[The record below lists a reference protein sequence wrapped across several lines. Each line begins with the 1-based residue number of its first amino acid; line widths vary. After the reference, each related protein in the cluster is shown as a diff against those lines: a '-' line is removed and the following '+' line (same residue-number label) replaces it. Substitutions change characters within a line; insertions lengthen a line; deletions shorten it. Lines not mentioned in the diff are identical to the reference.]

1 MGKDL
6 LSIRQRDPDALNS
19 ITDIIL
25 NHNSISRKK
34 KKGNCEDNQIVNLSI
49 F

>member
-19 ITDIIL
+19 IRDIIL
-25 NHNSISRKK
+25 NHNSISRKE
-34 KKGNCEDNQIVNLSI
+34 KGNFEDNQIVNLSI